1 MPVTGE
7 AVRDFARK
15 AREDAEAIR
24 RELDVRFDGERERR
38 AEQLAEDADRDLR
51 EEREQ

>member
-1 MPVTGE
+1 MTATTARE
-7 AVRDFARK
+7 FARK

-24 RELDVRFDGERERR
+24 RELDERFDGERERR
-38 AEQLAEDADRDLR
+38 AEQLAEEETRDLR